1 MPGSGETTVK
11 RPTIHGALAHPQ
23 GIPRG
28 FLRLYVLHRIAARP
42 AHGYDL
48 LQEIE
53 SKTEGVWRP
62 GAGSIYPILKEL
74 VNGGFIK
81 TESHKKTGKQQ
92 HIYNITPEGRALL
105 QRSSEIF
112 MKTGQNWAAMR
123 SILMELVDQQND
135 EIVGSIIGGWD
146 GRRGWIYHL
155 AVKPQYQRKRIGANL
170 VQEVETRLLA
180 KGAKKVNA
188 QVYKWNERSS
198 EFFKAIGYETQ
209 PDLIMIGK
217 RLRK

>member
-1 MPGSGETTVK
+1 MPGSGETTIK

-74 VNGGFIK
+74 VTGGYIRA
-81 TESHKKTGKQQ
+81 EAHKKTGKPQ
-92 HIYNITPEGRALL
+92 HVYHITSEGRALL
-105 QRSSEIF
+105 QQSGE
-112 MKTGQNWAAMR
+112 MLLKTGQNWGAMR
-123 SILMELVDQQND
+123 SILIELVDPKNIPTMFTHMTAGQLAFLRGILESKKD
-135 EIVGSIIGGWD
+135 KIPRKEIQFMLKE
-146 GRRGWIYHL
+146 YAL
-155 AVKPQYQRKRIGANL
+155 NLQRQLDWTKRML
-170 VQEVETRLLA
+170 
-180 KGAKKVNA
+180 KK
-188 QVYKWNERSS
+188 S
-198 EFFKAIGYETQ
+198 
-209 PDLIMIGK
+209 
-217 RLRK
+217 